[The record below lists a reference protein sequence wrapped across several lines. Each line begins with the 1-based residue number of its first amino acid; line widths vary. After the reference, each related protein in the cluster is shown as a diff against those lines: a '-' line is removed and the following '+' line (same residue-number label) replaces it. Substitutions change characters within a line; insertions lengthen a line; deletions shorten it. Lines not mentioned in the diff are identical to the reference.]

1 MLQNV
6 KIRPEQPGDVEA
18 ISQITEFAFR
28 SCPYGNHTEQFII
41 EELRRSNA
49 LSISLVAEVDKQIVG
64 HIAFSPVEISDG
76 SKNWYALG
84 PVSVM
89 PKFQGQGIGQAIIN
103 AGLDALRTLE
113 AEGCV
118 LVGEPDFYARFGFRN
133 CPNLTFDGVPQEY
146 IQSLNFGKHSAKG
159 KVTHHAAFSATG

>member
-6 KIRPEQPGDVEA
+6 KIRAEQPGDVEA
-18 ISQITEFAFR
+18 ISRITELAFR
-28 SCPYGNHTEQFII
+28 SCPYGNHTEQYII
-41 EELRRSNA
+41 EELRRSGA
-49 LSISLVAEVDKQIVG
+49 LSISLVAEVDTEIVG

-84 PVSVM
+84 PVSVT
-89 PKFQGQGIGQAIIN
+89 PQFQGQGIGKAIIN
-103 AGLDALRTLE
+103 AGLDILRSLE

-133 CPNLTFDGVPQEY
+133 GPNLTFDGVPQKY
-146 IQSLNFGKHSAKG
+146 VQSLGFGKQSASGRVIHHPAFNAKG
-159 KVTHHAAFSATG
+159 